1 MAEDYRVT
9 RGKALIAEK
18 KRAAKNP
25 QKGVGLPSRAN
36 VANAV
41 GTLATVVGPGKYLK
55 GARLARRLVGGSKT
69 ASRLQKASGN
79 PIHASKMKTKQEVAQ
94 LAKNTK
100 AMQDRATA
108 ALESGKY
115 KKVGAAKPS
124 RKTVE
129 TPKPAKKS
137 TTAAVGA
144 NIRKAKAGVVKPTR
158 VSSAQ
163 AAKAARDVGKAPVP
177 RNRPALKAGAD
188 RKTGLSPSE
197 FKQKSKVDTITR
209 PKPRQPRSQ
218 TQISKDK
225 KDINNAKIRN
235 VLTPRKPIG
244 EKRPGQVTNNRLKVK
259 QYELPKHKVDLT
271 LYKRVGA
278 GEDKVKITKTRK
290 VVRGDLANKVKG
302 QPTGFKNWSEA
313 KQQRYVERKELRRDI
328 AAAKA
333 NPKRYSSPKQELG
346 NRIATERNAAI
357 GEAETQKAIA
367 RKAIERAK
375 IAATPREIKK
385 VDKTLEAAK
394 TFRANKAGARIRRN
408 KTDRGK

>member
-1 MAEDYRVT
+1 MANPVRIVT
-9 RGKALIAEK
+9 E
-18 KRAAKNP
+18 
-25 QKGVGLPSRAN
+25 
-36 VANAV
+36 
-41 GTLATVVGPGKYLK
+41 
-55 GARLARRLVGGSKT
+55 GARVARRLVGGSKT

-79 PIHASKMKTKQEVAQ
+79 PVHASKMKTKQEVAQ

-137 TTAAVGA
+137 TTAVVGA

-209 PKPRQPRSQ
+209 PKPRQPRSE
-218 TQISKDK
+218 TQIK
-225 KDINNAKIRN
+225 KDNQDKRNAVLRKS
-235 VLTPRKPIG
+235 LTPRKPIG
-244 EKRPGQVTNNRLKVK
+244 TTKNTQPRVQ
-259 QYELPKHKVDLT
+259 LPKHKVDVELGKT
-271 LYKRVGA
+271 RS
-278 GEDKVKITKTRK
+278 TKTVVISRRK
-290 VVRGDLANKVKG
+290 IEKLPRSFGTGEKGASVIQPVKSKSELKEMTKAASEQQANSLVRLKKPSISEGRGNTQQPPSITTQKPKRTREQRIEARKAKRANVLD
-302 QPTGFKNWSEA
+302 
-313 KQQRYVERKELRRDI
+313 ER
-328 AAAKA
+328 AAKA
-333 NPKRYSSPKQELG
+333 LPNRYSGASKELG
-346 NRIATERNAAI
+346 NRIATERNVAI
-357 GEAETQKAIA
+357 GEAFAQKEIA

-394 TFRANKAGARIRRN
+394 IFRANKAGARIRRN